1 MIISHKKYVK
11 NNQNT
16 PLLFLETY
24 GIICA
29 VPTGKREYPKAN
41 ENNEKRKTKMG
52 NEEMIAELKAQL
64 LVKEARVRKLAKLAG
79 EILLTRENLPAL
91 ETYAVE
97 LRSLA
102 YQIRQ
107 LLVAKSAALAAR

>member
-1 MIISHKKYVK
+1 MKKY
-11 NNQNT
+11 QYT
-16 PLLFLETY
+16 PLLFRKHY

-41 ENNEKRKTKMG
+41 ENQKRKGKKMG
-52 NEEMIAELKAQL
+52 DEEMMAELNAQL
-64 LVKEARVRKLAKLAG
+64 MVKEMRVRKLARMVG
-79 EILLTRENLPAL
+79 ELPLTRENLPAL

-97 LRSLA
+97 MRSLA

-107 LLVAKSAALAAR
+107 LQVAKAAALAAR